1 MLVKKVPF
9 LLVLLI
15 LASCS
20 RRESLVIAPTLVVE
34 PENKVTTAIEDERK
48 LRDDFEKNIGNKVY
62 FAFNKATLS
71 KEAKGKLQKQ
81 AKWLNSHLD
90 VVVTI
95 EGHCDE
101 RGSKNYNLALG
112 FRRAEAVEKFFV
124 THGINKKRLNI
135 VTYGKDRPEAEGHN
149 ENVWKL
155 NRRAVSVIISEV
167 Q

>member
-15 LASCS
+15 LASCTK
-20 RRESLVIAPTLVVE
+20 RESIIIAPTFVVE
-34 PENKVTTAIEDERK
+34 PQNKLTTSIEDERK

-62 FAFNKATLS
+62 FDFDKATLT
-71 KEAKGKLQKQ
+71 KEAKSKLQKQ
-81 AKWLNSHLD
+81 VTWLNSHPD
-90 VVVTI
+90 VVATI

-112 FRRAEAVEKFFV
+112 YRRAEAVERFFI
-124 THGINKKRLNI
+124 TQGINKKRLNI
-135 VTYGKDRPEAEGHN
+135 VTYGKDRPEAEGHT
-149 ENVWKL
+149 ENAWKL